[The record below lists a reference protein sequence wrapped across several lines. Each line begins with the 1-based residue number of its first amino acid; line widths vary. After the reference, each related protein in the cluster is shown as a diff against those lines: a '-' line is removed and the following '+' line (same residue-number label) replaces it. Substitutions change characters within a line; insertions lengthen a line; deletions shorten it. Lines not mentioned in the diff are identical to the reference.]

1 MSDFAPLEKIYTL
14 AEASE
19 RLRLNKNALARIA
32 RRTGHCS
39 VTGRTVLF
47 SESDLIAIWK
57 GIRVEPTRKVARVAH
72 VGTIASDDRL
82 ELFFGPKVLVDKR
95 VVVILQWLS
104 TQKRPKTLAD
114 IARCGPRTIEELLR
128 KGLVVDRGKDAG
140 GHTMITISPAGRNE
154 LTKIERWKERRRKAG
169 LSDAY

>member
-1 MSDFAPLEKIYTL
+1 VPVSLEKIYTL

-19 RLRLNKNALARIA
+19 RLRLNKNALSRIA

-47 SESDLIAIWK
+47 SESDLIAIWE
-57 GIRVEPTRKVARVAH
+57 GIRVEPTRRVKSVAH
-72 VGTIASDDRL
+72 VGIIASDDRL
-82 ELFFGPKVLVDKR
+82 QMFFRPPVIVDRR

-104 TQKRPKTLAD
+104 TQKRPKTFAD
-114 IARCGPRTIEELLR
+114 IERCGPRTIEELLR

-140 GHTMITISPAGRNE
+140 GHTMVTISPAGRNE
-154 LTKIERWKERRRKAG
+154 LTKLERWKERRRQAG
-169 LSDAY
+169 RSDAF